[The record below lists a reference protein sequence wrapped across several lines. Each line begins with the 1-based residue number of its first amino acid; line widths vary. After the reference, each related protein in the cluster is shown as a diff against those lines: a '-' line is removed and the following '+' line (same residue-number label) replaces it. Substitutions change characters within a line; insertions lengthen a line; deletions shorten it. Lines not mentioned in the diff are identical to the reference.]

1 MAGTWDPNYKSAGIA
16 LSGGN
21 LTSTSSAASMVGCT
35 RTITGP
41 TYFECKPTTLGTT
54 PGVGLIN
61 SSSVGSLGAANLGAD
76 LNSLAFRSGGTVVLN
91 NATLT
96 TIQTYVL
103 NDVIGVAVDPQ
114 NRLIWFRTNTG
125 NWNNNASNN
134 PATGVG
140 GIDYSTMNCGRVAP
154 AVGAANT
161 TVWVG
166 TFSSF
171 LNTAPAGFVTINTVQ
186 VGAVRAPIQGPTV
199 PLAAVGVGPL
209 ARACQLGTENN
220 PKRYFAPAGT
230 ITTVNGTVKE
240 SGVVIAGKKVWV
252 YDRRNGEQIGCTTSA
267 ADGTWSVACLG
278 RPDVLVVC
286 SDPTTYNSIVYDNVT
301 PG

>member
-1 MAGTWDPNYKSAGIA
+1 MATTFDPNYKSAGFA

-21 LTSTSSAASMVGCT
+21 LTATASAAAMVAGT
-35 RTITGP
+35 RSISGL

-61 SSSVGSLGAANLGAD
+61 SSSVSSPGAANLGAD

-91 NATLT
+91 NVTLT
-96 TIQTYVL
+96 TIQTYAV

-125 NWNNNASNN
+125 NWNNSATAN
-134 PATGVG
+134 PATTTE
-140 GIDYSTMNCGRVAP
+140 GIDYSTMNCGRVLP
-154 AVGAANT
+154 AVGSATT

-166 TFSSF
+166 AFTTF
-171 LNTAPAGFVTINTVQ
+171 LNTAPSGFVTVDTVQ
-186 VGAVRAPIQGPTV
+186 VGAVRAPLQGPSV
-199 PLAAVGVGPL
+199 PVAAVGAGPT
-209 ARACQLGTENN
+209 ARSCQMGTDNYA
-220 PKRYFAPAGT
+220 KRYFAPAGV
-230 ITTVNGTVKE
+230 ITTVNGVVSE
-240 SGVVIAGKKVWV
+240 NGVVIAGKKVWV
-252 YDRRNGEQIGCTTSA
+252 YDRISGDLIGDAVSA
-267 ADGTWSVACLG
+267 SDGTWSIACLG
-278 RPDVLVVC
+278 RPSVLVVC